1 MLSPDKGNQTILF
14 IATNSKDA
22 TRLQLEQEAREIAE
36 GLQRSQDSQRFR
48 LEQRLAMRPRDI
60 QRAMLEVEPQ
70 IVHFIDGGT
79 GDQGLLF
86 EDEAGNARPIAGD
99 ALATLFIL
107 FAEQVKGVVLNR
119 CYSPIQGQAI
129 AQNIPWVIGISPTL
143 GSRAAIEF
151 AVTFYD
157 TLGMGRPVEF
167 AHKFGCSAL
176 QLEGISQPLM
186 PILLHGSSDKPT
198 SPTAAS
204 APADAPP
211 RTMFNI
217 ISDSTL
223 TNLAGAGIHYHTAP
237 AQPQPPADPQPL
249 SWMPEPVA
257 APPPIA
263 ASNPAPVSK
272 PAPQKIEVF
281 FSYSHRDEELRD
293 EMAKHLSILKRQGVI
308 AEWYDRDIGAGSE
321 WAKEIDEH
329 LNSAQV
335 ILLLISPDFMA
346 SDYCFDVELQR
357 AMERHESG
365 EACVIPV
372 ILRPVDWSGA
382 PFGKL
387 QACPKNAKPVTSWTN
402 RDEAFLSVAQAIR
415 KAVERL
421 ASH

>member
-14 IATNSKDA
+14 IATNFKDA
-22 TRLQLEQEAREIAE
+22 TRLQLEQEAQEIAE

-86 EDEAGNARPIAGD
+86 EDEAGNIKPIAGD
-99 ALATLFIL
+99 ALASLFIL
-107 FAEQVKGVVLNR
+107 FAEQVKGVVLNGS
-119 CYSPIQGQAI
+119 YSPIQGHAI

-143 GSRAAIEF
+143 GNRAAIEF

-186 PILLHGSSDKPT
+186 PILLHGPSDKTP
-198 SPTAAS
+198 SVEPES
-204 APADAPP
+204 APAPTP
-211 RTMFNI
+211 SGNIFNI
-217 ISDSTL
+217 SGSTL
-223 TNLAGAGIHYHTAP
+223 TNLTGSGTIHYQAAP
-237 AQPQPPADPQPL
+237 TPVQSPTEPQTPL
-249 SWMPEPVA
+249 WTPETVA

-263 ASNPAPVSK
+263 ASNPAPASK
-272 PAPQKIEVF
+272 PTPQKIEVF

-293 EMAKHLSILKRQGVI
+293 EMAKHLSILRRQGVI
-308 AEWYDRDIGAGSE
+308 TEWYDRDIGAGGE
-321 WAKEIDEH
+321 WAKEINDH

-346 SDYCFDVELQR
+346 SDYCFDIELQQ
-357 AMERHESG
+357 AMERHEAG
-365 EACVIPV
+365 DACVIPV